1 MNSTKLNLQKNLETW
16 PGIELAINHFNHYT
30 RMFSGLLWNCKCIHI
45 HASAI
50 LSNSSNWT
58 KISSFWKKTR
68 FYFHVCNLSL
78 FGESTCTY
86 GRKVV
91 HIVSILQ
98 CGFIGSNNFIYF
110 FLNVFLNILMV
121 RKYSNQRESSCH
133 SSIYSWIN
141 GINRHDFTVKNIR
154 TTKNGTEP
162 KTCPWH

>member
-1 MNSTKLNLQKNLETW
+1 MNSTKLNLQKKLKTW
-16 PGIELAINHFNHYT
+16 PGIELAINHFNRYT

-98 CGFIGSNNFIYF
+98 CGFIGSHNFIYF
-110 FLNVFLNILMV
+110 LMNVPLNIRMV
-121 RKYSNQRESSCH
+121 CECSDQRKDTCH

-141 GINRHDFTVKNIR
+141 GINRYEFTGNNIR
-154 TTKNGTEP
+154 TAKKGTET
-162 KTCPWH
+162 KTYP